1 MKTLEGVKILDVTH
15 VQSRPSCAT
24 LLAGFGANVIKLNV
38 HAANT
43 RRASRARRC
52 TSNLRAVIARAGG
65 RSSND

>member
-15 VQSRPSCAT
+15 VQLRPCAT

-65 RSSND
+65 RSSNN